1 MKTTALAPDR
11 NIEITE
17 DEYDKQ
23 LLRKA
28 DMLTSEFTSNG
39 GILTPTQSTRFIRK
53 LVEQP
58 TILNVA
64 RFITMPSDTH
74 KIPKIGIGSRIL
86 RAAAET
92 TALTQAQRS
101 KPVTTQVTLTAKEV
115 IAEVLQMLGQKGGR
129 DSGKESARQPAADS
143 SSANDDS
150 IPF

>member
-53 LVEQP
+53 LVEQ
-58 TILNVA
+58 
-64 RFITMPSDTH
+64 
-74 KIPKIGIGSRIL
+74 
-86 RAAAET
+86 
-92 TALTQAQRS
+92 
-101 KPVTTQVTLTAKEV
+101 
-115 IAEVLQMLGQKGGR
+115 R
-129 DSGKESARQPAADS
+129 DSRLGVT
-143 SSANDDS
+143 
-150 IPF
+150 I